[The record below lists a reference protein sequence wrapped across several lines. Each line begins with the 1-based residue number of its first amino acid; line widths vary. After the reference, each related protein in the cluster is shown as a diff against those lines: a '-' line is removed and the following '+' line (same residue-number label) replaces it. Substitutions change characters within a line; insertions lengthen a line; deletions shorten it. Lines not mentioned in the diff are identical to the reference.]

1 MTSGNQQSARSD
13 ASCAR
18 RSSHHAYSLAL
29 ALQAVQ
35 NIAERASDAWLKTVD
50 MGLVVQCAK
59 EAPDSA
65 VRNAALTLLAVLAT
79 KLPDSALQHVLE
91 VCFVILTSLAV

>member
-1 MTSGNQQSARSD
+1 M
-13 ASCAR
+13 
-18 RSSHHAYSLAL
+18 
-29 ALQAVQ
+29 Q

-91 VCFVILTSLAV
+91 VCHFCMNEASVVGISLIVVFTQTDILQPKPLATHYRCNPL